1 MKTVFFIVKIP
12 IGYHKFSISR
22 HHKSTIIER
31 IETIDAGKKSKNII
45 ARSIKPNQLVYVVKE
60 FNLLN
65 HFRRKVYRFLKYLN
79 RKVVFYVVEPNNGG
93 LIDYAW

>member
-12 IGYHKFSISR
+12 TGYHKFSISR
-22 HHKSTIIER
+22 HHKSTVIER
-31 IETIDAGKKSKNII
+31 IDSIDAGTKSKNTIV
-45 ARSIKPNQLVYVVKE
+45 RSIKPNQLVYVAKE

-65 HFRRKVYRFLKYLN
+65 KFRCKVYRFLKYLN